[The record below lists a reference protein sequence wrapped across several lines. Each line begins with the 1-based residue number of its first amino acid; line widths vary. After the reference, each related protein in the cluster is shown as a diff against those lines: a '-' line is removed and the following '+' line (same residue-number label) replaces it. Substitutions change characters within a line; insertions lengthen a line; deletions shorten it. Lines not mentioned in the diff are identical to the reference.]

1 MAVSVVSFSTVIWSY
16 HTMALSPTG
25 NRGHC
30 VMRPNNRVKETTVS
44 MAPMNFYICLEVVRQ

>member
-1 MAVSVVSFSTVIWSY
+1 MAVSIVSFATVIWSC

-30 VMRPNNRVKETTVS
+30 VMRPNNRVKETAVS
-44 MAPMNFYICLEVVRQ
+44 MAPMNFTFA